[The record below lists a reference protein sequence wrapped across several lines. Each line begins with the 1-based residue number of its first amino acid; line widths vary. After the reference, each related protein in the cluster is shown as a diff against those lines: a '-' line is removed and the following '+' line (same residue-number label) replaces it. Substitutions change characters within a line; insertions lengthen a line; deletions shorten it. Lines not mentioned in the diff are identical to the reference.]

1 MYTPFLHL
9 PLQFKYK
16 TFSAKSTAYIFMH
29 EFNPNKIL
37 KSSVI
42 DDKKQYNQYCNQTIS
57 DNI

>member
-1 MYTPFLHL
+1 
-9 PLQFKYK
+9 
-16 TFSAKSTAYIFMH
+16 MH
-29 EFNPNKIL
+29 ELNPNKIL